1 MEEIGVVFSFDIG
14 DFTVEV
20 TESLVVQWGVILLL
34 AIGSYFLGR
43 NLKREPGKKQVV
55 LEMIYNYVHDLVDN
69 NMGSSFL
76 GYIPYVGTLV
86 VYLLALNL
94 MGLFGIK
101 PPTQDLSVTA
111 ALGLTS
117 FFVINYTAL
126 KRNGTLGYLKGLGS
140 PYLLMLPINIMERV
154 TLPISLALRLFGNML
169 AATILVELVYSALG
183 KISFIAQAGLPI
195 IVHGYFDLFDGAIQ
209 MLVFTML
216 TIINIKMTA
225 EHH

>member
-14 DFTVEV
+14 GFTVEV

-43 NLKREPGKKQVV
+43 NLKRVPGKKQVV

-126 KRNGTLGYLKGLGS
+126 KRNGTLGYFKGLGS